1 MGGWNQI
8 VIVPLTNMLNTV
20 AVYLPFL
27 FGAMI
32 ILLIGWIIA
41 KTIASVVQQV
51 LERLKFNELSA
62 QIGLTDIL
70 NKGGLSLSPAAL
82 LSSFV
87 YWVLFI
93 VVLATT
99 MQAIGLE
106 VAAKLLERV
115 MGYVPNV
122 VSAVFVV
129 VVGMFLANLVTG
141 IVKAAANNAKLA
153 RAELL
158 ASIAKGGILI
168 FTAVSALEQL
178 NIATF
183 FVTTTFQI
191 FFAAVCL
198 ALALAFGI
206 GGKDLAA
213 RILWDFYNQQ
223 NEKK

>member
-1 MGGWNQI
+1 MGGWKQI

-27 FGAMI
+27 FGALI
-32 ILLIGWIIA
+32 ILLIGWIVA
-41 KTIASVVQQV
+41 KTIASLIQKM
-51 LERLKFNELSA
+51 LDRLKFNEFSS
-62 QIGLTDIL
+62 QIGLTEII
-70 NKGGLSLSPAAL
+70 NKGGLNLAPSAL
-82 LSSFV
+82 MSSFA
-87 YWVLFI
+87 YWVLMI
-93 VVLATT
+93 VVIATT

-106 VAAKLLERV
+106 VAAKLLERA

-122 VSAVFVV
+122 VAAIFVV
-129 VVGMFLANLVTG
+129 IVGMFLANLVTG
-141 IVKAAANNAKLA
+141 LVKAAANNAKIA

-158 ASIAKGGILI
+158 ASIAKGGILL

-198 ALALAFGI
+198 ALALAFGL